1 MVDLS
6 SEDAPAA
13 SSHDI
18 GEVDTDSSGA
28 SKLFFIIFVISY

>member
-1 MVDLS
+1 MVALS